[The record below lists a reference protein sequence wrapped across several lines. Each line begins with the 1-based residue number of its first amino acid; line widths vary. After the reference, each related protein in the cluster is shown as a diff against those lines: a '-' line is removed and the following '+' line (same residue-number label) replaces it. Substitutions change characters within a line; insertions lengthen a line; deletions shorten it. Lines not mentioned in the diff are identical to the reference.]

1 MRLFFAGGSRRRRGR
16 LRSPLS
22 APRRPAWRAARVHR
36 PGARTVERRKA
47 VGCGLLV
54 QGSPRPSFR
63 LLPGCVR
70 GSQRS
75 ARGQGRLEAHR
86 PPGSFLVAVTRPS
99 GVSAIVLA
107 AGGGSRFGGGKLL
120 AELGGRPIL
129 ETVLHNLHEA
139 SVDEIIVVVGADAQR
154 LCEVCKRYGAR
165 TVANEEWER
174 GQSTSVLAGLRACG
188 GEAAVVLLGDQPFI
202 GAEAVGRLVAAFA
215 KGAKVAVATYGGKR
229 RNPVLFSREV
239 WPLLEAELAG
249 DEGARSVLLRHP
261 ELVVE
266 VPCEGVG
273 APVDVDTRED
283 LRRLEEM
290 RGPLSGYKMAGEIA

>member
-1 MRLFFAGGSRRRRGR
+1 VLKPSR
-16 LRSPLS
+16 
-22 APRRPAWRAARVHR
+22 
-36 PGARTVERRKA
+36 
-47 VGCGLLV
+47 
-54 QGSPRPSFR
+54 
-63 LLPGCVR
+63 
-70 GSQRS
+70 
-75 ARGQGRLEAHR
+75 
-86 PPGSFLVAVTRPS
+86 
-99 GVSAIVLA
+99 VSAIVLA

-120 AELGGRPIL
+120 AELGGRPII
-129 ETVLHNLHEA
+129 EAVFDNLRGA
-139 SVDEIIVVVGADAQR
+139 PVDEIIAIVGADAQR
-154 LCEVCKRYGAR
+154 LREVCERYGVR

-249 DEGARSVLLRHP
+249 DEGARSVLRRHP
-261 ELVVE
+261 GLVVE

-273 APVDVDTRED
+273 DPTDVDTRED
-283 LRRLEEM
+283 LRRLEKM
-290 RGPLSGYKMAGEIA
+290 RGTVGDYKMAGG